1 MKWKKV
7 VGFTMAVTLAVTG
20 LAGCSGSQESD
31 TEKQNSDSS
40 KLEEVKFPLEETM
53 EFTSFST
60 MNMEYTLDDNLAM
73 QTAMENANIDIQ
85 FDSVLS
91 ADLVEKRNL
100 VLASGEYPDMF
111 FKSGLAQTDLNEYGS
126 QGIFIP
132 LEDYIKEYAPNLT
145 AKLDEMDGWQYI
157 TSPDGH
163 IYSLPELGVQQGA
176 YSSLWINKKWLDN
189 LGLEEPK
196 SFDEL
201 YEVLKAF
208 KEQDANGNGDPNDEI
223 PLTGNDVC
231 PPELLLQY
239 ADYAYDLST
248 KTAVIDGELTYIPTS
263 DKFKEYIEFVSKL
276 YQEGILDKNV
286 FTQKY
291 EQQGAIGQ
299 SGDVLGAFFDAGS
312 FLTVGRDN
320 DDDYMILTPFQEGT
334 FPLSTAVT
342 PGAMAITDACENPE
356 VLVAWADQFYSEE
369 GGILAIMGVEGKTYK
384 VNDSGEWEWIV
395 GEGYGDD
402 VSTVRASNTIQGG
415 VNHPSI
421 WPNAWYENMSA
432 NVDPEEVYL
441 NSEKFRVAENGI
453 VPLPQLN
460 FSDDDAKTIA
470 TIKTDV
476 DTYIQQYVAQV
487 ATGETTL
494 DESWNTYIE
503 TMDAMGA
510 QELTDIY
517 QNAYKEAMSSK

>member
-1 MKWKKV
+1 MKLKKV
-7 VGFTMAVTLAVTG
+7 LGFTMAVTMAVSG
-20 LAGCSGSQESD
+20 LAGCGKSQDSETD
-31 TEKQNSDSS
+31 TQGTNGQA
-40 KLEEVKFPLEETM
+40 T
-53 EFTSFST
+53 EFTAFSV
-60 MNMEYTLDDNLAM
+60 MNGEYVLDDSLAM
-73 QTAMENANIDIQ
+73 KTSMENAGINIK
-85 FDSVLS
+85 FDSVLG

-100 VLASGEYPDMF
+100 VLASGKYPDMF
-111 FKSGLAQTDLNEYGS
+111 FKAGLAQTDLNEYGS

-132 LEDYIKEYAPNLT
+132 LEDLIKEYAPNLT
-145 AKLDEMDGWQYI
+145 KKLDEMDAWQYI

-163 IYSLPELGVQQGA
+163 IYSLPEVYVQQGA
-176 YSSLWINKKWLDN
+176 YSSLWINKKWMDN

-239 ADYAYDLST
+239 ADYAYDMGT
-248 KTAVIDGELTYIPTS
+248 KCAVVDDEMTYIPTS
-263 DKFKEYIEFVSKL
+263 DEFKEYVAFVTKL
-276 YQEGILDKNV
+276 YQEGLLDQNV

-299 SGDVLGAFFDAGS
+299 SGDVLGAFFDAGA

-334 FPLSTAVT
+334 FPLSTAVG
-342 PGAMAITDACENPE
+342 PGAMAITDACKNPE
-356 VLVAWADQFYSEE
+356 VLVEWADQFYSEE
-369 GGILAIMGVEGKTYK
+369 GGMLAIMGVEGKTYK
-384 VNDSGEWEWIV
+384 VNEDGTWEWIV

-402 VSTVRASNTIQGG
+402 IATVRASNTIQGG
-415 VNHPSI
+415 ASHPSI
-421 WPNAWYENMSA
+421 WPNAWYEGMSEE
-432 NVDPEEVYL
+432 VDPEEVYL
-441 NSEKFRVAENGI
+441 NSERFRVAESGR

-460 FSDDDAKTIA
+460 YSDDDAKTIA

-487 ATGETTL
+487 ATGELNL
-494 DESWNTYIE
+494 DESWNTYLD
-503 TMDAMGA
+503 TMNAMGA
-510 QELTDIY
+510 AELTEIY
-517 QNAYKEAMSSK
+517 QNAYDEAMSSK